1 MSWKSFIRE
10 YARPIAKGA
19 ASPLDLPFALYNLG
33 ALGYNKFFNSNA
45 GYAPYPSELV
55 GAGVDYLAG
64 TRGEQKVSP
73 GSRAIEFAMGMLG
86 GGYAARGLK
95 YLAPASKAKLIDK
108 AAPWALGSTKGRDI
122 GVAAGMGAVTQ
133 MAEDAGASPLTA
145 AGAGI
150 AAGAAGTAGIAGIKR
165 SSRKI
170 LEKPVLKN
178 FDHKAFDAAVR
189 QGLVDNMP
197 RSVFDRSTLTRAVDV
212 ASQYFPAS
220 ANTFRKQYQR
230 GTKAIYD
237 RLETLLDLHTDTI
250 KEGVELT
257 TCKPKVNLKRFN
269 ADYVKPSHTAKLLE
283 HEIKHYKDL
292 SPDIITPERA
302 RNFEEMVESMQNW
315 LSLYTRK
322 DGKVPVDVLKQK
334 FHDIERRA
342 RWPQTDAD
350 KTEIW
355 LDGFLERVSEG
366 LLHDLG
372 RKTPYKHPS
381 WDPVKTHASN
391 RLPTD
396 PVMSGFY
403 PSGMSYAQMKRA
415 FRERKIRQ
423 AYLGMSQGEDKFTPE
438 KFLKGYQD
446 SEKRRISDAM
456 FFEWEDYQP
465 ALKDISD
472 LANNYPAASLAS
484 MKQSAILPIVEKV
497 VDKTPLRVSS
507 LAGFLLSSF
516 LESQST
522 NRLLGKYVKGM
533 SGTPKQKRRI
543 ERLVQQKTKKD
554 AGDLKTV
561 INTTARESRDSHEDL
576 GSIFKKMRKMG
587 K

>member
-19 ASPLDLPFALYNLG
+19 ASPLDLPLALYNLG
-33 ALGYNKFFNSNA
+33 TLGYNKFFNSNA

-55 GAGVDYLAG
+55 GAGVDYLTG
-64 TRGEQKVSP
+64 TRGVQKTSP
-73 GSRAIEFAMGMLG
+73 ISRAIEFAMGMLG

-95 YLAPASKAKLIDK
+95 YLAPAFKAKLIDK
-108 AAPWALGSTKGRDI
+108 AAPWVLGSTKGRDI

-150 AAGAAGTAGIAGIKR
+150 GAGAAGTASIAHA
-165 SSRKI
+165 SRKI
-170 LEKPVLKN
+170 LKKPVLKN

-189 QGLVDNMP
+189 QGLVDDMP
-197 RSVFDRSTLTRAVDV
+197 RSVFDRSALTRAADV
-212 ASQYFPAS
+212 ASRYFPISAS
-220 ANTFRKQYQR
+220 TFHKQHQR

-250 KEGVELT
+250 KKGVELT
-257 TCKPKVNLKRFN
+257 LHKAKENLKRLN

-283 HEIKHYKDL
+283 RRAKQYETLRSKVFTAQDKRDLKDAIK
-292 SPDIITPERA
+292 SEQ
-302 RNFEEMVESMQNW
+302 SW
-315 LSLYTRK
+315 LSSITRK
-322 DGKVPVDVLKQK
+322 DGKVPAYLLDLRYK
-334 FHDIERRA
+334 DIKRNA
-342 RWPQTDAD
+342 RWFELGSD
-350 KTEIW
+350 KARMAI
-355 LDGFLERVSEG
+355 D
-366 LLHDLG
+366 DLYDHLPETLWKDMG
-372 RKTPYKHPS
+372 YEAFYKHPS

-403 PSGMSYAQMKRA
+403 PSGMSHAQASSA
-415 FRERKIRQ
+415 FRRRAIER
-423 AYLGMSQGEDKFTPE
+423 AHLGMSKGRDKFAPK
-438 KFLKGYQD
+438 KFLKGYWD
-446 SEKRRISDAM
+446 HKKRSAAKSAGGMEWSEYEAG
-456 FFEWEDYQP
+456 
-465 ALKDISD
+465 LKDISD
-472 LANNYPAASLAS
+472 LANNYPAASLDLT
-484 MKQSAILPIVEKV
+484 KQGAILPIAGSVA
-497 VDKTPLRVSS
+497 DKASLPISF
-507 LAGFLLSSF
+507 LAGSLLSSF

-543 ERLVQQKTKKD
+543 KRLVQQKTKKD
-554 AGDLKTV
+554 ARDLKAV
-561 INTTARESRDSHEDL
+561 INTTARESQDSHEDL